1 MRNDP
6 LSPVSNVSL
15 ANLPGEALVDG
26 AGTDELDVGIRRQP
40 GLDLGEERLEMFD
53 AASLGGALGVAGA
66 AVAHRRVVSDVPA
79 GAGVRGHVGCHP
91 LQVDHLTVTPGDPR
105 LATVDPDDDSIAY
118 ELRPAGAG
126 SLLHES
132 AHAGRSSNRSA
143 RLA

>member
-1 MRNDP
+1 MGNDP

-26 AGTDELDVGIRRQP
+26 AGTDELDVGIRRQA
-40 GLDLGEERLEMFD
+40 GLDLGEERLEMLG

-79 GAGVRGHVGCHP
+79 GARVRGDVRCHP
-91 LQVDHLTVTPGDPR
+91 LQLDRLTVTSGDPR
-105 LATVDPDDDSIAY
+105 LATVDPDDDSIAH
-118 ELRPAGAG
+118 ELRLAG
-126 SLLHES
+126 SWLHES